1 MLREI
6 KKKAE
11 KVEYSINI
19 PAGMKVVE
27 GVTDIAT
34 WMPLELKM

>member
-1 MLREI
+1 MEDYV
-6 KKKAE
+6 KGNKEKAE

-19 PAGMKVVE
+19 PAASAVE

-34 WMPLELKM
+34 WMLLS